1 MLNLLSVTVNWIS
14 VTQNS
19 PQMICASK
27 PVMFITV
34 VRPGI
39 SKMTNALMT
48 ANLFVTVSIPIS
60 GVRTL
65 PSSSTRST
73 ALRILAATSFF
84 PICSN
89 SIQADHKNAVGFAI
103 PCPGVSG

>member
-14 VTQNS
+14 VIQNS

-60 GVRTL
+60 GVRTTAIML
-65 PSSSTRST
+65 HPVLCRSIRLIRVLINRLSINP
-73 ALRILAATSFF
+73 AKRIISVLVRNLAT
-84 PICSN
+84 
-89 SIQADHKNAVGFAI
+89 V
-103 PCPGVSG
+103 